1 MYRRVIKETV
11 NAALDPTLSA
21 GEFSFSVV
29 QGGPFYS
36 LRKALGLVPEKGLG
50 LAPRILAIILLT
62 WAPVVI
68 GALLE
73 GVAFIGGNQDPLLR
87 HFGIHTRFLI
97 AVPLL
102 LLAEFPMERNVRMA
116 IRHFVQSGIVRPEQ
130 RPDLAAVLRS
140 CERLRDAIWGRLFV
154 LAAMVAVIFLGASGS
169 EVLQNHELAWVT
181 TGSSVGAHTTFAGWW
196 FIYVSRPVYVALLA
210 VWLWRLIVVW
220 SLMAKIS
227 KLDLRLVPGHPDRA
241 GGLAFLDLIVRA
253 CNPLMIAN
261 SVVLAGRWA
270 HDVKYHGLDVQG
282 SDLQSVLAVYVFTV
296 LLLFLGPFLM
306 FSKTL
311 LRFKH
316 RATLQYAVLTGEEG
330 RLVDEKW
337 VLRKDVG
344 ENPLLGPPE
353 IGPMADA
360 ITLYQTVAKI
370 RPFPLG
376 KEALIGLVFATILP
390 ILPVFALQIP
400 LKDLLLKLGAGLL

>member
-1 MYRRVIKETV
+1 MVT
-11 NAALDPTLSA
+11 ASHPSLSA

-36 LRKALGLVPEKGLG
+36 LRKKLGLIPEKGLG

-68 GALLE
+68 GAVLE
-73 GVAFIGGNQDPLLR
+73 GVAFVGPSQDPLLR
-87 HFGIHTRFLI
+87 HFGIHTRLLI

-102 LLAEFPMERNVRMA
+102 LLAEFPMERNVRMV
-116 IRHFVQSGIVRPEQ
+116 IHHFVQSGIVRPDQ
-130 RPDLAAVLRS
+130 HGDLKAILRN
-140 CERLRDAIWGRLFV
+140 CERLRDSPWGRLFV
-154 LAAMVAVIFLGASGS
+154 LATMAAVILLGLSGS
-169 EVLQNHELAWVT
+169 EVVHNHELKWAT
-181 TGSSVGAHTTFAGWW
+181 TGSSADAHTTFAGQW
-196 FIYVSRPVYVALLA
+196 FMYVCRPVYVSLLA

-220 SLMAKIS
+220 SLMAKVS

-241 GGLAFLDLIVRA
+241 GGLAFLELIVRA
-253 CNPLMIAN
+253 CNPLMVAN

-270 HDVKYHGLDVQG
+270 HDVKYHELDVAT
-282 SDLQSVLAVYVFTV
+282 LQPLLAVYIAAV
-296 LLLFLGPFLM
+296 LLLFPGPFLM
-306 FSKTL
+306 FAKTL
-311 LRFKH
+311 LHFKH
-316 RATLQYAVLTGEEG
+316 SATLQYAVLTGEEG

-337 VLRKDVG
+337 ILRKEVG

-376 KEALIGLVFATILP
+376 KEALIGLVIATILP
-390 ILPVFALQIP
+390 IIPVFALQVP
-400 LKDLLLKLGAGLL
+400 LKELLFKLGAGLL